1 MTTLNKIDQEI
12 VTLIRANQPIINIVT
27 HEEERFLSQLKAI
40 RDEVI
45 EKDKQHLDKADVE
58 KWKNQGR
65 SLVTWSC
72 IKGLVPSQ
80 TQIFQVPAASD
91 SADPYT
97 ALRWVH
103 DQIPKNQWGG
113 LFVFFDVH
121 PFVDMRYSS
130 ASAYMTPSGASMPPV
145 QVEKHL
151 LIRRLRDIAELL
163 RQKRN
168 RQALILVSPVP
179 ILPFE
184 LEKDIVLVDYPLPS
198 EAELQ
203 TVLQE
208 FQQNRDAEIT
218 LNEDEKLEL
227 ARKTLGLTLN
237 EAEDVWQK
245 AVSRDGRLGPES
257 INLVSEEKKSIIQKS
272 NVLEFYATE
281 ESFKTVG
288 GLENL
293 KEWVRRRKIAFSG
306 EQPNKRKLPT
316 LKGILLVGIPGCG
329 KSLSAKAVAA
339 ELRVPLIRLDVGKLY
354 DSLVGSSEANLRRA
368 IKVVNSLAPVVL
380 WIDEI
385 EKGFPKSSGVG
396 DSGVSQRILATF
408 LNWMQDKTQLVFVV
422 ATANDFE
429 RMPSELTRKG
439 RFDEVFY
446 VGLPSPKERRKI
458 FEIHLDAWDLKLEPN
473 VIDTLVE
480 KSNYFTGAE
489 IEQSIR
495 NSLWRVSGHTNAAD
509 IVLEEVER
517 IRPLSKRK
525 DDVGGLINDQ
535 DKAKQVALLASEEAP
550 TEIEKVDDTPPT
562 WRIGVPKP
570 EAEGEEQ
577 EG

>member
-1 MTTLNKIDQEI
+1 MTTLNKIDHSI

-27 HEEERFLSQLKAI
+27 HEEERFLNQLKAI
-40 RDEVI
+40 REAVI
-45 EKDKQHLDKADVE
+45 ESDIERLAKEHVE
-58 KWKNQGR
+58 NWKTQGR

-72 IKGLVPSQ
+72 IKGLVT
-80 TQIFQVPAASD
+80 TQPQFFNLPTN

-97 ALRWVH
+97 ALSWVY
-103 DQIPKNQWGG
+103 DQIPQNRWGG
-113 LFVFFDVH
+113 LFVFYDTH
-121 PFVDMRYSS
+121 PFIDTRYSS
-130 ASAYMTPSGASMPPV
+130 SSTYTAPAEPNTPSV
-145 QVEKHL
+145 TLEKHL
-151 LIRRLRDIAELL
+151 LVRKLRDIAEEL
-163 RQKRN
+163 RHARN
-168 RQALILVSPVP
+168 RQTVILVSPVP

-184 LEKDIVLVDYPLPS
+184 LEKDIVLVDYPLPTES
-198 EAELQ
+198 ELLALLAQFRKNREAEVILKDD
-203 TVLQE
+203 QE
-208 FQQNRDAEIT
+208 
-218 LNEDEKLEL
+218 LEL
-227 ARKTLGLTLN
+227 VRKSLGLTIN

-245 AVSRDGRLGPES
+245 AIARDGCLGTPS
-257 INLVSEEKKSIIQKS
+257 LSMISEEKKSIIQKS

-281 ESFKTVG
+281 ESFQTVG

-293 KEWVRRRKIAFSG
+293 KEWVRRRKLAFSG
-306 EQPNKRKLPT
+306 EQANKRKLPT

-339 ELRVPLIRLDVGKLY
+339 ELKVPLIRLDVGRLY
-354 DSLVGSSEANLRRA
+354 DSLLGSSEANLRRA

-446 VGLPSPKERRKI
+446 VGLPSAKERRKI
-458 FEIHLDAWDLKLEPN
+458 FEIHLDAWELNLEQN

-480 KSNYFTGAE
+480 QSENFTGAE
-489 IEQSIR
+489 IEQTIR
-495 NSLWRVSGHTNAAD
+495 NSLWRITGNTNVAD
-509 IVLEEVER
+509 VVLQEVAR
-517 IRPLSKRK
+517 IRPLSKRAG
-525 DDVGGLINDQ
+525 DVAIFKKAQ
-535 DKAKQVALLASEEAP
+535 DNAMQIALLASEEPPAEIKDAIAAP
-550 TEIEKVDDTPPT
+550 V
-562 WRIGVPKP
+562 WLS
-570 EAEGEEQ
+570 
-577 EG
+577 